1 MKRLKKL
8 DGLRIH
14 DTVLV
19 KDGLNEFYATVHSL
33 LRDGVM
39 VRARRSDRDGTLVP
53 VYEKNLLEYE
63 VWIDE

>member
-19 KDGLNEFYATVHSL
+19 KDGPNEFYATVHSL

-39 VRARRSDRDGTLVP
+39 VRAKDGTLVP